1 MTSRLVGYWLV
12 ENSGSW
18 CNCKIDYNPSDYL
31 HHFLFLYLQNSSG
44 DTPVTVALKSKTW
57 CGQAFELLHG
67 RGLELTASLQDTNGD
82 TVFHKCARSGDLL
95 SLTYLLALDSRGPL
109 QRNQDGDTALRAAA
123 LEGSE
128 SMTRTL
134 INTVSGFPVKD
145 KVEAL
150 EMLGVGLLAKELSRD
165 WDITAVVGFWHEA
178 LALRRTH
185 NLAVPNIV
193 PREFPLEYFL
203 EARLPGDLTEFEA
216 NPSAVTAQALQ
227 ICDRVL
233 GDKHSRLPSLL
244 GTIGERFAQIGE
256 FCRSLNIWLYV
267 LEIQLKSLSSPD
279 GVEDVLNTFRCF
291 ADAFGFVLSRSGSVL
306 HFKTVYQVIKSALH
320 GLKACPALYESRD
333 KMMVYVLHYLS
344 ALLEVASDDRDVEV
358 VMDTAK
364 AVAWAGLRGTT
375 GSTLLHLAANSKTE
389 EISSLKEHLHFPSLR
404 VCELLMDSGVDQSA
418 VDGGGNTALHILL
431 TKGHAERD
439 VLSCLLNAG
448 AHMDARNSSGK
459 TILDL
464 ARCEKVRRVIQA
476 ADHVPRLQCLAAQKI
491 MAEKLH
497 FEGIVPKRLES
508 FIQMH

>member
-1 MTSRLVGYWLV
+1 M
-12 ENSGSW
+12 
-18 CNCKIDYNPSDYL
+18 
-31 HHFLFLYLQNSSG
+31 QNSSG
-44 DTPVTVALKSKTW
+44 DTPVTLALKSKNW

-67 RGLELTASLQDTNGD
+67 RGLELTTSLQDSTGD
-82 TVFHKCARSGDLL
+82 TVFHKCARSGDVL
-95 SLTYLLALDSRGPL
+95 SMTYLLAVDNKGPL

-128 SMTRTL
+128 AMTRTL

-150 EMLGVGLLAKELSRD
+150 ELLGVGLLAKEISRD
-165 WDITAVVGFWHEA
+165 WDITAVVGFWHES

-185 NLAVPNIV
+185 GLALPKIA
-193 PREFPLEYFL
+193 PRQFPLEYFL
-203 EARLPGDLTEFEA
+203 EVRLPSDLTSFES

-267 LEIQLKSLSSPD
+267 LEIQLNSLSSSPD
-279 GVEDVLNTFRCF
+279 AVEDVLNTFRCF

-306 HFKTVYQVIKSALH
+306 HFKTVHRVIKSVLQ
-320 GLKACPALYESRD
+320 GLKTYPALYESRD
-333 KMMVYVLHYLS
+333 KMMVYLLHYLS
-344 ALLEVASDDRDVEV
+344 AMLEVASEERDLV
-358 VMDTAK
+358 VAMETAK
-364 AVAWAGLRGTT
+364 AVARVGLRSTT
-375 GSTLLHLAANSKTE
+375 GATLLHLASNSKTE

-404 VCELLMDSGVDQSA
+404 VCELLLDSGIDLSA
-418 VDGGGNTALHILL
+418 VDSDKNTALHILL

-439 VLSCLLNAG
+439 VLSSLLNSG

-459 TILDL
+459 TVLDL
-464 ARCEKVRRVIQA
+464 ARCEKVRRVVRA
-476 ADHVPRLQCLAAQKI
+476 ADHVPGLQCLAARKI
-491 MAEKLH
+491 VGEKIQY
-497 FEGIVPKRLES
+497 EGIVPKRLES
-508 FIQMH
+508 FILLH

>member
-1 MTSRLVGYWLV
+1 M
-12 ENSGSW
+12 
-18 CNCKIDYNPSDYL
+18 
-31 HHFLFLYLQNSSG
+31 G
-44 DTPVTVALKSKTW
+44 DTPVTVALKNKTW

-67 RGLELTASLQDTNGD
+67 RGLELNTSLPDTSGD

-95 SLTYLLALDSRGPL
+95 SMTYLLALDSRGPL

-128 SMTRTL
+128 AMTRTL
-134 INTVSGFPVKD
+134 INTVSGFSVKD

-150 EMLGVGLLAKELSRD
+150 ELLGVGLLAKELSRD
-165 WDITAVVGFWHEA
+165 WDITAVVGFWHDA
-178 LALRRTH
+178 LSLRRTH
-185 NLAVPNIV
+185 NFAVPDTV
-193 PREFPLEYFL
+193 PCDFPLEYFL
-203 EARLPGDLTEFEA
+203 EARLSSDLTEFEA

-267 LEIQLKSLSSPD
+267 LEIQLKSLSFSPE
-279 GVEDVLNTFRCF
+279 GAEDVLNTFRCF

-320 GLKACPALYESRD
+320 GVKTCPALYKSRD
-333 KMMVYVLHYLS
+333 KMMVYLLHYLS
-344 ALLEVASDDRDVEV
+344 ALLEVASDERDVEV
-358 VMDTAK
+358 VMETAK
-364 AVAWAGLRGTT
+364 AVAWVGMRSTT
-375 GSTLLHLAANSKTE
+375 GSTLVHLAANSKTE
-389 EISSLKEHLHFPSLR
+389 EISSLKEHLHFPSRR
-404 VCELLMDSGVDQSA
+404 VCELLMNSGIDQSI
-418 VDGGGNTALHILL
+418 VDSDGNTALHILL

-448 AHMDARNSSGK
+448 THIDARNSSGK

-464 ARCEKVRRVIQA
+464 ARCEKVRRVIKA
-476 ADHVPRLQCLAAQKI
+476 ADHVSSLQCLAARKI
-491 MAEKLH
+491 MGEKLH
-497 FEGIVPKRLES
+497 YEGIVPKRLES